1 MISSKDLRAIGRAG
15 LRDARVLLRAK
26 RFDGS
31 FYLCGYAVEL
41 VLKAR
46 ICRTLRW
53 PGFPE
58 SAQDFKGYQ
67 LLRTHDLEILLRF
80 SGVEGRVKS
89 RYLAEWSVVLNWD
102 PEKRYQAIGQLKPQD
117 AADMVTCVERLLT
130 IL

>member
-1 MISSKDLRAIGRAG
+1 MISNKDLRAIGRAR
-15 LRDARVLLRAK
+15 LRDAQVLLRA
-26 RFDGS
+26 RRLDGS

-80 SGVEGRVKS
+80 SGAEGRVKS
-89 RYLAEWSVVLNWD
+89 KYLAE
-102 PEKRYQAIGQLKPQD
+102 
-117 AADMVTCVERLLT
+117 
-130 IL
+130 

>member
-1 MISSKDLRAIGRAG
+1 MISNKDLRAIGRAR
-15 LRDARVLLRAK
+15 LRDAQVLLRAK

-31 FYLCGYAVEL
+31 YYLCGYAVEL

-58 SAQDFKGYQ
+58 SAQDFKGFQ
-67 LLRTHDLEILLRF
+67 LLKTHDLEILLRF
-80 SGVEGRVKS
+80 SGAEVRVKS
-89 RYLAEWSVVLNWD
+89 RYMSEWSEVLKWH
-102 PEKRYQAIGQLKPQD
+102 PEKRYQAIGQLKPRE
-117 AADMVTCVERLLT
+117 AADMIRYVERLLT

>member
-1 MISSKDLRAIGRAG
+1 MISTKDLRIIGRAR
-15 LRDARVLLRAK
+15 LRDAQILLRAR

-58 SAQDFKGYQ
+58 SAQDFKGFQ

-80 SGVEGRVKS
+80 SGAEGRVKAN
-89 RYLAEWSVVLNWD
+89 YLAEWSEVLKWH
-102 PEKRYQAIGQLKPQD
+102 PEKRYQAIGRLTLRE
-117 AADMVTCVERLLT
+117 AADMVTCLERLLT